1 MISFFQQNDFQLSI
15 TALNVSNYVNSYF
28 QASIH
33 LTFLP
38 KIKQKLFTKNDFI
51 FSTEWFSAV

>member
-15 TALNVSNYVNSYF
+15 TALNVSDYVNSYF

-51 FSTEWFSAV
+51 FSTD

>member
-15 TALNVSNYVNSYF
+15 TALNVSDYVSSYF

-33 LTFLP
+33 LTFLT

-51 FSTEWFSAV
+51 FSTD

>member
-15 TALNVSNYVNSYF
+15 TALNVSNYVSSYF

-33 LTFLP
+33 LTFLT